1 MLVFAI
7 HAITLTKLLLDMSH
21 HWSILSWYISNHII
35 YTAYVSVFSPHFSL
49 TDTSMCCFVSLSL
62 SLRQT
67 VPGWAPCR
75 WGGWAGLIGAEG
87 ASGSATGTLN
97 ITCSMDT
104 TSGLLFSLCN
114 WADNVPWFPLF
125 CTSVCS
131 AWAARCV
138 LVSWKWSGV
147 SERSG
152 YPPSL
157 LQFCRWC
164 WWHRPCSGSETSEG
178 RVHPWLCYS
187 LINETL
193 RL

>member
-1 MLVFAI
+1 MKAFC
-7 HAITLTKLLLDMSH
+7 LLIPQKSH
-21 HWSILSWYISNHII
+21 HLWSIC
-35 YTAYVSVFSPHFSL
+35 SVCCDWTWTSFFFLGYDTRCSCFFSL
-49 TDTSMCCFVSLSL
+49 LFTDSHIYELFCLRL

-67 VPGWAPCR
+67 VPGWDPCM

-87 ASGSATGTLN
+87 AGGSATGTLN

-125 CTSVCS
+125 CTSICS
-131 AWAARCV
+131 AWAARCI

-147 SERSG
+147 SKRSG

-157 LQFCRWC
+157 LQFCRWAD
-164 WWHRPCSGSETSEG
+164 GIATAETSVG
-178 RVHPWLCYS
+178 RVHPLSWTPRSPAVVS
-187 LINETL
+187 LVQL
-193 RL
+193 